1 MKEEEFCKLDFKL
14 ALGLAAPHTWA
25 ASILP
30 VFLGTAL
37 AAGMEGC
44 FDWFLFLCAL
54 AICILMQSS
63 VNTLN
68 DYYDFVKETDRQEN
82 SQNPLDAVLVY
93 NRLNPRH
100 VLGLG
105 IAYLAAAGGLGIIV
119 VYRCG
124 WVPLCI
130 GIIGGITIVL
140 YSGGRHPVSY
150 LPFGELLS
158 GLVMGGMIPL
168 AVYSMMTGQL
178 RLRILLYSVPL
189 IIGIAL
195 IMLTNNVSDIERDR
209 EAGRKTLPVL
219 FGRGRTVKLYRLIV
233 VLWILCIVMIVLLRF
248 GKGCILLPLM
258 AVCSVS
264 VLKPFFCLPFTADT
278 RYQAMSAIVKANVEY
293 GLFYTAMILFQTI

>member
-1 MKEEEFCKLDFKL
+1 MKEDGFCKLDFKL

-30 VFLGTAL
+30 VLLGTAL
-37 AAGMEGC
+37 AAGMAGC
-44 FDWFLFLCAL
+44 FDGVLFLCAL
-54 AICILMQSS
+54 ASCILMQSS

-68 DYYDFVKETDRQEN
+68 DYYDFVKKTDRQEN
-82 SQNPLDAVLVY
+82 SQNPWDAVLVY
-93 NRLNPRH
+93 NHLNPRH
-100 VLGLG
+100 VFELG
-105 IAYLAAAGGLGIIV
+105 AAFLAAAGGIGIIV

-130 GIIGGITIVL
+130 GMIGGLTIVL

-168 AVYSMMTGQL
+168 AVYSMMTGEL
-178 RLRILLYSVPL
+178 RPRILLYSGPL

-219 FGRGRTVKLYRLIV
+219 LGRDRTVKLYRFVV
-233 VLWILCIVMIVLLRF
+233 VLWLLCIVMIVLLRF
-248 GKGCILLPLM
+248 RTGCILLPLM
-258 AVCSVS
+258 AVCSVP
-264 VLKPFFCLPFTADT
+264 VMKPFFCLPFTADT
-278 RYQAMSAIVKANVEY
+278 RYQAMPAIVKANVEC
-293 GLFYTAMILFQTI
+293 GLFYTAMILFQAR